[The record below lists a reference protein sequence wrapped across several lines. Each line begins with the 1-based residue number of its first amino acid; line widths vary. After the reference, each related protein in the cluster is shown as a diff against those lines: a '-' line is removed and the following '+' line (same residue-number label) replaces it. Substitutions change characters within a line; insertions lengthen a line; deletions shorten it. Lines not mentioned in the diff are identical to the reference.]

1 MGRGEDDGLR
11 SQLRRRREAA
21 GLSQQALGD
30 RVGVTRQAVLA
41 IEAGRRAPSTPLA
54 LRLAR
59 ALSCRVEDLF
69 TLAES
74 EGLDAELSESLP
86 IGARV
91 LVGRVDERWVA
102 HPVAGAAT
110 PADALVERSG
120 VRPLVDA
127 GVLEARALVAGCA
140 PVLGLL
146 AQLGGASASA
156 RWLPCSSH
164 AGLELLQRR
173 LVHAAGLHLSAP
185 DAATHVELVRESFPG
200 EEMILVNLTC
210 WWQGL
215 ALPAGNP
222 SAVLGLTD
230 LAARTAFRFA
240 RRGSGSGAHAL
251 LERSLGPSAAFV
263 AGPLARGHEDVAW
276 LVSAGAADAGIAAE
290 GPVRMAGLDFLPLA
304 EERFDLV
311 MRKEDAERTPLSPL
325 LEVLSGG
332 MFRNQVRCLPGYCSE
347 RTGERAE
354 VR

>member
-127 GVLEARALVAGCA
+127 GELE
-140 PVLGLL
+140 
-146 AQLGGASASA
+146 
-156 RWLPCSSH
+156 
-164 AGLELLQRR
+164 
-173 LVHAAGLHLSAP
+173 
-185 DAATHVELVRESFPG
+185 
-200 EEMILVNLTC
+200 
-210 WWQGL
+210 
-215 ALPAGNP
+215 
-222 SAVLGLTD
+222 
-230 LAARTAFRFA
+230 
-240 RRGSGSGAHAL
+240 
-251 LERSLGPSAAFV
+251 
-263 AGPLARGHEDVAW
+263 
-276 LVSAGAADAGIAAE
+276 
-290 GPVRMAGLDFLPLA
+290 
-304 EERFDLV
+304 
-311 MRKEDAERTPLSPL
+311 
-325 LEVLSGG
+325 
-332 MFRNQVRCLPGYCSE
+332 
-347 RTGERAE
+347 
-354 VR
+354 